1 MSTLKKTSTF
11 LAVALL
17 LAGTLA
23 RPAEAQQGPQN
34 GSGSTAGASRQLGPA
49 DGTGLQPAPK
59 DGTGNGSPY
68 KSKSVWTLL
77 GFGGS
82 ANGAGTGICDGTGP
96 KGSGAGSGAGTCDG
110 SGPTGNR
117 GGRRGGRN

>member
-1 MSTLKKTSTF
+1 MSTLKKTSTL

-34 GSGSTAGASRQLGPA
+34 GSGSKAGASRQLGPA

-59 DGTGNGSPY
+59 DGTGYGSPY
-68 KSKSVWTLL
+68 KSKSVLGWL
-77 GFGGS
+77 GFGAS
-82 ANGAGTGICDGTGP
+82 ANGSGTGICDGTGP
-96 KGSGAGSGAGTCDG
+96 KGNGAGAGSGTCDG
-110 SGPTGNR
+110 SGPKGNG